1 MKRQEKNEIYS
12 IRKFKVGVGSA
23 LIGLSFLGAT
33 GLVNDIPVI
42 GDVFGVD
49 QVKAESDSNGIS
61 YKSVPAYD
69 QNGNYYGNVEIEYR
83 AGGWNLRTTLR
94 EGYSIISVR
103 EFNVVLYYK
112 SYVNVGGSS
121 SGSSGNDN
129 WRNDVGGDGSQ
140 PGGSNSSSSSDS
152 RVSKTIN
159 VRYNVVNKNSSDV
172 YNFNTVVVPVTR
184 SSSGQW
190 SYVIS
195 APEGFVL
202 AKNNQTTST
211 ENSSTEPSDSIVV
224 DIKKKVD
231 TRYQGDDNFDLGYE
245 SSVTHDGVTIV
256 TKGTKP
262 TVTKRTINFKTRYVK
277 DETREKGAENIT
289 ETEGRNGEVTTTVGH
304 EVHGIIGTVRD
315 LPPQESETPVVD
327 KVVKVAAKDK
337 VVYSKKGNDVIKST
351 TVYTVNP
358 DTGDITEKTTDVVF
372 KANGAKDTVVTTPI
386 PSPKRYEK
394 DDKREKGAENIE
406 TKGVEGVS
414 SVTTTYTVNPQT
426 GDTTGTPGPSV
437 VTKKPTET
445 VIKVA
450 AKDKVVTT
458 KIPSP
463 KRYEADTTKD
473 YGTQNV
479 ETKGTDGSDVSTTVY
494 TVNSTDGTIT
504 ENTTKQHTDAIP
516 TIVKVG
522 AKTKVETKID
532 DQGRTVTETTTYTVN
547 PDTGDVTP
555 NKTTSYGDKES
566 TVEKKVVPSPKR
578 YEKDATREKGDKDIV
593 IKGKDGEDQITTTYV
608 VDPTTG
614 NITPNVGE
622 AVHTIEPTETVIKV
636 AAKDKVDIITRDG
649 KKFKV
654 TTTYNVNSK
663 TGKITE
669 DRTEVELPKEEDPQ
683 DDAGVNGNKLPDKVE
698 TIKPEVV
705 YEKDATRD
713 KGSENIT
720 IPGKDGQKVTPVTK
734 EKDPQTGKLVEKL
747 GEPKITPA
755 INTIVKVAAKDK
767 VETKEIPSKVRYVGD
782 ETKDNGSEPV
792 RTEGKKG
799 KEVTTI
805 TYSVNSKTGEIT
817 DSKKTERT
825 EEPTDT
831 VVTIGTKPTVVTKK
845 DDQGRTVTK
854 TTTYTVNPETG
865 EVTTS
870 TTISYG
876 DKESTVK
883 KTVVPSPKR
892 YEKDATREKGA
903 ENIVVKGK
911 DGEDQIT
918 TTYSVDPTSG
928 KVIQNIGE
936 PVRTVEP
943 TETVIKVAAKDKVE
957 TFRHNGDTIERT
969 TRYTVN
975 PETGEI
981 TEETIEQLISS
992 NGNGVKPPV
1001 VENNDFSGGVSTEP
1015 LVNEKLDYKGV
1026 IAGNGLDND
1035 GNAIKPPIVTIPEF
1049 SGGVNGDVDGNALI
1063 NEKPAFDVSTLK
1075 KPDLGTGLNDFGP
1088 KKETKKDDLQF
1099 IPVNEEK
1106 PSNDFKRSE
1115 KPVNELPNT
1124 AGGNNM
1130 AINVLGALTLTSV
1143 LGLAATKRKKE
1154 DN

>member
-33 GLVNDIPVI
+33 GFVNDVPFI

-49 QVKAESDSNGIS
+49 QVKADENESNEKVFNVRANFKGEEELSAEDTFLTFTEIGKDTYS
-61 YKSVPAYD
+61 
-69 QNGNYYGNVEIEYR
+69 VEIRGYVETSDRR
-83 AGGWNLRTTLR
+83 APGKWIGPIPDRAVFEMDKNSQ
-94 EGYSIISVR
+94 YSATMIASV
-103 EFNVVLYYK
+103 K
-112 SYVNVGGSS
+112 PSYVTKTV
-121 SGSSGNDN
+121 
-129 WRNDVGGDGSQ
+129 
-140 PGGSNSSSSSDS
+140 P
-152 RVSKTIN
+152 KTIE
-159 VRYNVVNKNSSDV
+159 YFK
-172 YNFNTVVVPVTR
+172 
-184 SSSGQW
+184 
-190 SYVIS
+190 
-195 APEGFVL
+195 
-202 AKNNQTTST
+202 
-211 ENSSTEPSDSIVV
+211 
-224 DIKKKVD
+224 
-231 TRYQGDDNFDLGYE
+231 DD
-245 SSVTHDGVTIV
+245 
-256 TKGTKP
+256 
-262 TVTKRTINFKTRYVK
+262 
-277 DETREKGAENIT
+277 TREKGAKNIVEEGVDGIVRFKQNYATRREYLDSDSSKQSVVVYAT
-289 ETEGRNGEVTTTVGH
+289 EKEADE
-304 EVHGIIGTVRD
+304 
-315 LPPQESETPVVD
+315 
-327 KVVKVAAKDK
+327 VVK
-337 VVYSKKGNDVIKST
+337 
-351 TVYTVNP
+351 
-358 DTGDITEKTTDVVF
+358 EM
-372 KANGAKDTVVTTPI
+372 
-386 PSPKRYEK
+386 
-394 DDKREKGAENIE
+394 
-406 TKGVEGVS
+406 
-414 SVTTTYTVNPQT
+414 
-426 GDTTGTPGPSV
+426 
-437 VTKKPTET
+437 KPTI
-445 VIKVA
+445 VKVA

-473 YGTQNV
+473 YDTQNV

-755 INTIVKVAAKDK
+755 TNTIVKVAAKDK
-767 VETKEIPSKVRYVGD
+767 VETKEILSKVRYVGD

-799 KEVTTI
+799 KEVTTT

-831 VVTIGTKPTVVTKK
+831 VVTIGTKPTVVTEK

-865 EVTTS
+865 KVTPS

-1001 VENNDFSGGVSTEP
+1001 VENNDFSGGV
-1015 LVNEKLDYKGV
+1015 
-1026 IAGNGLDND
+1026 
-1035 GNAIKPPIVTIPEF
+1035 
-1049 SGGVNGDVDGNALI
+1049 NGDVDGNALI

-1106 PSNDFKRSE
+1106 PSNDNGFKRSE

-1124 AGGNNM
+1124 AGGDNL
-1130 AINVLGALTLTSV
+1130 AINALGALTLTSV
-1143 LGLAATKRKKE
+1143 LGLAVTKRKKE
-1154 DN
+1154 E